1 VGTGLAVTTTHTYD
15 AVIVGAG
22 GAGLRAAIEASGEVR
37 TAVISKLYPTRSHTG
52 AAQGG
57 MCAALANVEEDSPEW
72 HAFDTVKGGDY
83 LVDQPAAQL
92 MTQEAVDAVYQLEHW
107 GLPFNRTPEGTI
119 DQRRFGG
126 HTRNHGEAPVKR
138 ACYAADRTGHMIL
151 QTLYQQ
157 CVKRDVRFFNEF
169 YCLDLLMT
177 DGTCAGVVA
186 YELATGEIHVFR
198 AKAVLFATGGYGR
211 MFRVSS
217 NAHALTGDGPAVAFR
232 RGIPLEDMEMF
243 QFHPTGLYKL
253 GVLLSEAARGE
264 GAIVRNKDGERFM
277 ERYAPTIKDLA
288 PRDMVS
294 RAIYQEIK
302 EGRGAGPAGDM
313 VYLDLTPLPPEVIE
327 EKLPDITEFARVYLR
342 VEPTKEP
349 VPIQPTAHYAMGGI
363 PTNVDAQVVVGPE
376 ETPVPGL
383 YAAGECACVSVHGAN
398 RLGTNSLLDIVVF
411 GRRGGAHMANYAAG
425 ATLPASPED
434 PARPTIRMLDAIL
447 TREGGN
453 NAADI
458 RTELQ
463 DAMFDLAFVVRS
475 EDGLRRMLEI
485 LAGLRGRY
493 DEVGVGDRGS
503 VFNTDLMEVVELGF
517 LLDCA
522 DALVTA
528 ALARDESRGAHFRED
543 HPLRDD
549 ASWLKHSLA
558 TREGD
563 GSIRLDFKPVKMGPY
578 IPMERKY

>member
-1 VGTGLAVTTTHTYD
+1 MTTTHTYD

-22 GAGLRAAIEASGEVR
+22 GAGLRAAIETSDRVR

-57 MCAALANVEEDSPEW
+57 VCAALGNMEEDYPEW

-83 LVDQPAAQL
+83 LTDQPAAEL
-92 MTQEAVDAVYQLEHW
+92 LTNEAVDAIYQLEHW
-107 GLPFNRTPEGTI
+107 GLPFNRTPDGRI
-119 DQRRFGG
+119 AQRRFGG
-126 HTRNHGEAPVKR
+126 HTRNHGEGPVMR

-169 YCLDLLMT
+169 YCLDLLRDDAGRT
-177 DGTCAGVVA
+177 AGVVA
-186 YELATGEIHVFR
+186 YELATGELHVFR
-198 AKAVLFATGGYGR
+198 AKSVMFATGGYGR

-217 NAHALTGDGPAVAFR
+217 NAHALTGDGLSVAYR
-232 RGIPLEDMEMF
+232 RGIPLEDMEFF

-253 GVLLSEAARGE
+253 GILLSEAARGE
-264 GAIVRNKDGERFM
+264 GAIVLNKDGERFM

-288 PRDMVS
+288 PRDVVS
-294 RAIYQEIK
+294 RSIYQEIK
-302 EGRGAGPAGDM
+302 EGRGAGPRGDM
-313 VYLDLTPLPPEVIE
+313 VYLDLRHLDPKVIE

-342 VEPTKEP
+342 VEPTTEP

-363 PTNVDAQVVVGPE
+363 PTDIDAQVVTGAD
-376 ETPVPGL
+376 ETPVPGM

-411 GRRGGAHMANYAAG
+411 GRRGGAHMAAFAKDTDL
-425 ATLPASPED
+425 APLPDEPVRQTLD
-434 PARPTIRMLDAIL
+434 MLNGLLSRD
-447 TREGGN
+447 RSVN
-453 NAADI
+453 PADI
-458 RTELQ
+458 RAELQ
-463 DAMFDLAFVVRS
+463 DAMFDKAFVVRNQEGLS
-475 EDGLRRMLEI
+475 EMEDV
-485 LAGLRGRY
+485 LADLHDRY
-493 DEVGVGDRGS
+493 SQVGVQDKGS
-503 VFNTDLMEVVELGF
+503 VYNTDLMEAVELGF

-522 DALVTA
+522 ETLVASA
-528 ALARDESRGAHFRED
+528 AARTESRGAHFRED

-549 ASWLKHSLA
+549 ANWLKHSLA
-558 TREGD
+558 YRRDDRTIDLEY
-563 GSIRLDFKPVKMGPY
+563 KPVKRGPY

>member
-1 VGTGLAVTTTHTYD
+1 MTTTHTYD

-22 GAGLRAAIEASGEVR
+22 GAGLRAAIETSDRVR

-57 MCAALANVEEDSPEW
+57 VCAALGNMEEDYPEW

-83 LVDQPAAQL
+83 LTDQPAAEL
-92 MTQEAVDAVYQLEHW
+92 LTNEAVDAIYQLEHW
-107 GLPFNRTPEGTI
+107 GLPFNRTPDGRI
-119 DQRRFGG
+119 AQRRFGG
-126 HTRNHGEAPVKR
+126 HTRNHGEGPVMR

-169 YCLDLLMT
+169 YCLDLLR
-177 DGTCAGVVA
+177 DDAGRTAGIVA
-186 YELATGEIHVFR
+186 YELATGELHVFR
-198 AKAVLFATGGYGR
+198 AKSVMFATGGYGR

-217 NAHALTGDGPAVAFR
+217 NAHALTGDGLSVAYR
-232 RGIPLEDMEMF
+232 RGIPLEDMEFF

-253 GVLLSEAARGE
+253 GILLSEAARGE
-264 GAIVRNKDGERFM
+264 GAIVLNKDGERFM

-288 PRDMVS
+288 PRDVVS
-294 RAIYQEIK
+294 RSIYQEIK
-302 EGRGAGPAGDM
+302 EGRGAGPRGDM
-313 VYLDLTPLPPEVIE
+313 VYLDLRHLDPKVIE

-342 VEPTKEP
+342 VEPTTEP

-363 PTNVDAQVVVGPE
+363 PTDIDAQVVTGADE
-376 ETPVPGL
+376 APVPGL

-411 GRRGGAHMANYAAG
+411 GRRGGEHMAAFANDTDLAPLPDEPVHH
-425 ATLPASPED
+425 TLDMLNGLLSRDRSVNPAD
-434 PARPTIRMLDAIL
+434 VRA
-447 TREGGN
+447 
-453 NAADI
+453 
-458 RTELQ
+458 ELQ
-463 DAMFDLAFVVRS
+463 DAMFDKAFVVRNQEGLS
-475 EDGLRRMLEI
+475 EMEGV
-485 LAGLRGRY
+485 LADLHERY
-493 DEVGVGDRGS
+493 SQVGVQDKGS
-503 VFNTDLMEVVELGF
+503 VYNTDLMEAVELGF

-522 DALVTA
+522 ETLVASA
-528 ALARDESRGAHFRED
+528 AARTESRGAHYRED

-549 ASWLKHSLA
+549 ANWLKHSLA
-558 TREGD
+558 YRRDDRTIDLEY
-563 GSIRLDFKPVKMGPY
+563 KPVKMGPY

>member
-1 VGTGLAVTTTHTYD
+1 MVTTHTYD
-15 AVIVGAG
+15 ALVIGAG
-22 GAGLRAAIEASGEVR
+22 GAGMRAAIESSQHCR

-57 MCAALANVEEDSPEW
+57 VCAALGNMEEDSPEW

-83 LVDQPAAQL
+83 LVDQPSAQL
-92 MTQEAVDAVYQLEHW
+92 MTEEAVDAIYELEHW
-107 GLPFNRTPEGTI
+107 GLPFNRTPDGKI
-119 DQRRFGG
+119 AQRRFGG
-126 HTRNHGEAPVKR
+126 HTANHGERPVMR

-169 YCLDLLMT
+169 YCLDLLLDDSGAT
-177 DGTCAGVVA
+177 AGIVA

-198 AKAVLFATGGYGR
+198 AKGVLFATGGFGR
-211 MFRVSS
+211 MFRVTS
-217 NAHALTGDGPAVAFR
+217 NAHALTGDGPAVVFR
-232 RGIPLEDMEMF
+232 RGLPLEDMEMF
-243 QFHPTGLYKL
+243 QFHPTGLAKL

-264 GAIVRNKDGERFM
+264 GGIVLNKDGERFM

-302 EGRGAGPAGDM
+302 EGRGAGPNGDWA
-313 VYLDLTPLPPEVIE
+313 YLDISHLDPKVIE
-327 EKLPDITEFARVYLR
+327 EKLPDITEFARIYLK

-363 PTNVDAQVVVGPE
+363 PTDVDGRVVLGAD

-383 YAAGECACVSVHGAN
+383 FAAGECACVSVHGAN

-411 GRRGGAHMANYAAG
+411 GRRGGAAMAQFVKG
-425 ATLPASPED
+425 ADLPNLPEQPASQ
-434 PARPTIRMLDAIL
+434 TLGMLDAIL
-447 TREGGN
+447 VRESGD

-458 RTELQ
+458 RKELQ
-463 DAMFDLAFVVRS
+463 DNMFDLAFVVRT
-475 EDGLRRMLEI
+475 EEGLAKMEEI
-485 LAGLRGRY
+485 LAGLRERY
-493 DEVGVGDRGS
+493 DRVAITDKGS
-503 VFNTDLMEVVELGF
+503 VYNTDLMETVEVGF

-522 DALVTA
+522 EALVVS
-528 ALARDESRGAHFRED
+528 ARARTESRGAHYRDD

-549 ASWLKHSLA
+549 ANWLKHTLA
-558 TREGD
+558 YRNDD

-578 IPMERKY
+578 VPMERKY